1 MGAAKGNVNAMRNRP
16 FAEAINRAIAQD
28 DGARLRAI
36 AEALL
41 NKASEGDM
49 AAIREFADR
58 IDGKAHQAIEASIS
72 GELEVNHALVAGAK
86 ELLLQRIKANEP
98 DTKS

>member
-1 MGAAKGNVNAMRNRP
+1 MAAPIGNVNAMRNKP

-28 DGARLRAI
+28 DGVRLRAI

-41 NKASEGDM
+41 TKAADGDM

-58 IDGKAHQAIEASIS
+58 LDGKAVQQVS
-72 GELEVNHALVAGAK
+72 GAGENGEFITKMIVELV
-86 ELLLQRIKANEP
+86 KANG
-98 DTKS
+98 S